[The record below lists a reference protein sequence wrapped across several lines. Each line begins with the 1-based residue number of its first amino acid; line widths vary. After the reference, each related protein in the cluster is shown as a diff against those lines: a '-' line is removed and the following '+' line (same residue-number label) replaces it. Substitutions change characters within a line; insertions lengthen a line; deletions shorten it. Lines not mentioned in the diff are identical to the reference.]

1 MGSTGNGT
9 KSKPPQALRSVP
21 LFNDSLYFLFN
32 DSLYFLLRSPNSNCF
47 YFLSDLRML
56 YTLSYLSA
64 FTYAPFAQ
72 NVPLFTLHHMNSY
85 SSSRSCLNVTSIAT
99 QKIYSIKLHIS
110 PSTIFI
116 AQNYI
121 SHLQNCSRPITT
133 HIALCVPTTPAH
145 APPHTTWSISWN
157 RS

>member
-1 MGSTGNGT
+1 MASTGNGT

-21 LFNDSLYFLFN
+21 LFNDP
-32 DSLYFLLRSPNSNCF
+32 LYFLLRSPNSNCF

-99 QKIYSIKLHIS
+99 QKIYPIKLHIS